1 MAREVFDVENI
12 VFMIDGVE
20 VSDALDGEVVTVE
33 RVGEVKKARYAL
45 KGKPLVTKNPQAKH
59 ATVKFALLKDHAI
72 NMILQSKDTFAI
84 SLMDMNTKISYTSS
98 VAHVMKEPSDSFG
111 KDEQG
116 EYEVLA
122 EYMKKD
128 MIGSV

>member
-12 VFMIDGVE
+12 VFIIDGVE
-20 VSDALDGEVVTVE
+20 CSNALDGEVVTIE
-33 RVGEVKKARYAL
+33 RVGDKKTARYAL
-45 KGKPLVTKNPQAKH
+45 KGKPLISKNPQAQH
-59 ATVKFALLKDHAI
+59 ATVKFALLKDHAM
-72 NMILQSKDTFAI
+72 NMILQAKDSFSI
-84 SLMDMNTKISYTSS
+84 SLMDMNTKISYTSA

-122 EYMKKD
+122 EYMKKT